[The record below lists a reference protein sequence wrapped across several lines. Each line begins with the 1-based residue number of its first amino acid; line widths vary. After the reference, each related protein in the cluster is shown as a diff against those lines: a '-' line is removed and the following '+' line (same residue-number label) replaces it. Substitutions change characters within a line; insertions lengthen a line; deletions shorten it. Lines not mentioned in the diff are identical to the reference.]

1 MFRRTIDLMAVSRA
15 RGSHTVSEA
24 ASAQSVHCIVVDTR
38 GANICGWYRA
48 KIIAPEVCLQRVS
61 IEAIDRTGARISAF
75 ESVTSNKLFK
85 GNVFLGP
92 SVVSLRLRLDCGGP
106 SDDAM
111 SAMLRPIS
119 LIEFIWHSLRR
130 GFLQR
135 PLIFLKYFF
144 RPQESF
150 VITYNFPR
158 PARFAGQNDLYD
170 WWIAEREH
178 AVVDRIVARP
188 HAQTFE
194 RPSISILMSVCDPQP
209 IYLRKAIDSVL
220 RQTAPNWELCITDD
234 ASMNHEVRDILSG
247 ATSVDRRI
255 KLQMRERKGGLSAA
269 TNNSLAQASA
279 PFALCLDHDD
289 MLAAFAIEAVS
300 TFVGDRPDARLVYS
314 DEDKIDQNEKRFLPY
329 FKPEFSREL
338 LYSYNYI
345 NHLTAYHCDT
355 LRKIGGWRGELDG
368 AQDYDINLR
377 TVEVIDERRIGHI
390 PAILYHRRGIWG
402 SAAIDLG
409 FKPDSLDAGKR
420 ALEQHLARRSVR
432 ARVGMAAN
440 NLFRV
445 RYDLPEPQP
454 KVSIIIPFR
463 DQAKLLRQCVSSIM
477 DKTTYGNYDIILV
490 DNGSAESVTTD
501 LLAHYGRIERIRVL
515 QHPGEFNYSLLNN
528 RAAEY
533 SRSDYV
539 CFLNNDTVVITPD
552 WLEDMVGYAS
562 QSGVGCVGAKLYYA
576 NGAVQHAG
584 IVLGLGDVS
593 GHVFL
598 NRSRDEPGYF
608 GRLLVASN
616 YSAVTG
622 ACLLVRRSIFMDV
635 GGFDERELPVT
646 FNDIDFC
653 IKVRSSGYRN
663 VVTPYAE
670 LFHFE
675 SASRGHDDDA
685 PEKALRLKGEVQ
697 VMRKRH
703 GVLLERD
710 PCYSPH
716 LTLTRDDFSISLD
729 RSSDCNGDFVLL

>member
-1 MFRRTIDLMAVSRA
+1 MLRRIIDLMAVSRS
-15 RGSHTVSEA
+15 RVGHGVSEM
-24 ASAQSVHCIVVDTR
+24 ASSLSVDRIVVETR
-38 GANICGWYRA
+38 SANIRGWYRA
-48 KIIAPEVCLQRVS
+48 KIISPEGRLLRVG
-61 IEAIDRTGARISAF
+61 IETVDRTGALISTF
-75 ESVTSNKLFK
+75 ESVTSNKGFK

-92 SVVSLRLRLDCGGP
+92 SVVSLRLRLDCTGP
-106 SDDAM
+106 RDDAM
-111 SAMLRPIS
+111 SATLRPIP

-130 GFLQR
+130 GFLRR

-150 VITYNFPR
+150 VMTYNFPR
-158 PARFAGQNDLYD
+158 PTRFAGQNELYE
-170 WWIAEREH
+170 WWIAKREH
-178 AVVDRIVARP
+178 AAVDRVLAPPCVR
-188 HAQTFE
+188 TFE
-194 RPSISILMSVCDPQP
+194 RPSISILMRVCDPQP
-209 IYLRKAIDSVL
+209 KYLRKAIDSVL
-220 RQTAPNWELCITDD
+220 RQTTPNWELCIADD

-247 ATSVDRRI
+247 ATSADGRI
-255 KLQMRERKGGLSAA
+255 KLQMLERKGGLSAA
-269 TNNSLAQASA
+269 ANSALAQAST
-279 PFALCLDHDD
+279 PFALCLDHED
-289 MLAAFAIEAVS
+289 MLATFAIEAVS
-300 TFVGDRPDARLVYS
+300 TYLGARADAGLVYS

-355 LRKIGGWRGELDG
+355 LRGIGGWRGEVDG

-377 TVEVIDERRIGHI
+377 TLEVIDEKRIGHI

-409 FKPDSLDAGKR
+409 FKSDAFDAGKR
-420 ALEQHLARRSVR
+420 ALEEHLARRSVR
-432 ARVGMAAN
+432 ARVETAAN
-440 NLFRV
+440 NMFRV
-445 RYDLPEPQP
+445 RYVLPEPQP
-454 KVSIIIPFR
+454 KVSIVIPFR
-463 DQAKLLRQCVSSIM
+463 DRAKLLRQCVSSIVE
-477 DKTTYGNYDIILV
+477 KTTYRNYDIILV
-490 DNGSAESVTTD
+490 DNGSAEAVTTD
-501 LLAHYGRIERIRVL
+501 LLAYYGRIERIHVL
-515 QHPGEFNYSLLNN
+515 RYPGEFNYSLLNN
-528 RAAEY
+528 RGAEH
-533 SRSDYV
+533 SRSDYI

-584 IVLGLGDVS
+584 IVLGLGGVS

-598 NRSRDEPGYF
+598 NRSRDETGYF

-622 ACLLVRRSIFMDV
+622 ACLLVRRSIFMEV
-635 GGFDERELPVT
+635 GGFDESELPVT
-646 FNDIDFC
+646 YNDIDFC

-675 SASRGHDDDA
+675 SASRGHDDDT

-703 GVLLERD
+703 GILLERD

-716 LTLTRDDFSISLD
+716 LTLTRDDFSIALD
-729 RSSDCNGDFVLL
+729 